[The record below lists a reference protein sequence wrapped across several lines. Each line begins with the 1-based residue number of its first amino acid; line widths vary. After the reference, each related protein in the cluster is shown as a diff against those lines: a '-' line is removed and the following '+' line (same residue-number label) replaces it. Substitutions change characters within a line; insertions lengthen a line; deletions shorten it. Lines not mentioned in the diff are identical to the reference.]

1 MKNQLLLSESK
12 LFDRQKLIAV
22 ALLLIATVAISFA
35 ALFIK
40 WSETEISANATV
52 FNRLWICTVV
62 LGFWNILNFV
72 YLKLSNR
79 QLNLQS
85 EEDTP
90 YTKTVILLLLGL
102 GCTYL
107 GFQSL
112 WAWSITQTS
121 MGISTVLHNFT
132 PIFTTLSAW
141 IFFGQRFEEK
151 FLIGMVITIVGIVFI
166 GIGDIQITNGIND
179 KTLGDVAALFSAVFY
194 AGYLLII
201 EQLQSKLSAT
211 KILMWS
217 SLTGAILILPIVI
230 LTGEKIFPYSWNGWL
245 AVICLAVI
253 CQVLGLGLITYS
265 LNKLSAGFVALFLLI
280 DPVLTAIEAWIIF
293 SERLSLWD
301 WIAFVLVLLGIY
313 LALSSKSSI
322 QQE

>member
-1 MKNQLLLSESK
+1 MKNQFLLSQSK
-12 LFDRQKLIAV
+12 LFDREKLIAI
-22 ALLLIATVAISFA
+22 ALLFIATVAISFA
-35 ALFIK
+35 AIFIK

-52 FNRLWICTVV
+52 FNRLWIGTVV
-62 LGFWNILNFV
+62 FGFWNTLNFV

-102 GCTYL
+102 GFTYL

-121 MGISTVLHNFT
+121 IGISTILHNFT

-166 GIGDIQITNGIND
+166 GIGDIQITNGTTNKI
-179 KTLGDVAALFSAVFY
+179 LGDVAALFSAVFY

-201 EQLQSKLSAT
+201 EQLRSKLSAT

-217 SLTGAILILPIVI
+217 SLTGAILILPILIV
-230 LTGEKIFPYSWNGWL
+230 TGEKIFPYSWNGWL

-253 CQVLGLGLITYS
+253 CQALGMGLVAYS
-265 LNKLSAGFVALFLLI
+265 LDKLSAGFVALFLLI

-293 SERLSLWD
+293 SERLSLLD

>member
-1 MKNQLLLSESK
+1 M
-12 LFDRQKLIAV
+12 
-22 ALLLIATVAISFA
+22 
-35 ALFIK
+35 
-40 WSETEISANATV
+40 
-52 FNRLWICTVV
+52 WIGTVV
-62 LGFWNILNFV
+62 IGFGNTLNFV

-102 GCTYL
+102 GFTFL
-107 GFQSL
+107 VFLSL

-253 CQVLGLGLITYS
+253 CQALGMGLVTYS
-265 LNKLSAGFVALFLLI
+265 LNKLSAGFVAIFLLI

>member
-12 LFDRQKLIAV
+12 LFDRQKLIAI
-22 ALLLIATVAISFA
+22 ALLFLAAVGLSFA
-35 ALFIK
+35 AIFIK
-40 WSETEISANATV
+40 WSEIEISPNATV
-52 FNRLWICTVV
+52 FNRLWIATVV
-62 LGFWNILNFV
+62 LGFGNTLNFV

-79 QLNLQS
+79 QLNIQS
-85 EEDTP
+85 VEDTP

-102 GCTYL
+102 GFSYL

-121 MGISTVLHNFT
+121 IGISTVLHNFT

-151 FLIGMVITIVGIVFI
+151 FLIGMVITIAGIVFI
-166 GIGDIQITNGIND
+166 GIGDIQIANGTNN
-179 KTLGDVAALFSAVFY
+179 KMLGDVAALFSAVFY

-201 EQLQSKLSAT
+201 EQLRSKLSAT

-217 SLTGAILILPIVI
+217 SLTGAILILPILIV
-230 LTGEKIFPYSWNGWL
+230 TGEKIFPYSSNGWL
-245 AVICLAVI
+245 AVISLAVI
-253 CQVLGLGLITYS
+253 SQVLGQGLVTYS
-265 LNKLSAGFVALFLLI
+265 LDKLSAGFVALFLLL

-293 SERLSLWD
+293 SERLSLLD